1 MGCPE
6 FFLYLPQMRM
16 EIDAVC
22 ERAQAAERSGFRGI
36 AFMDHL
42 APPLAESSPMYE
54 AMTLATWVAARTT
67 HLVVSHLVLCDAF
80 RHPAVLARQAVTLDH
95 ASRGRF
101 ELALGWGSIAD
112 ELTAYGVTSN
122 GPPERVTRLE
132 ETLAL
137 LRALWTGGPVE
148 HRGAHFDVDCAGQ
161 QPTPLGSIPIVI
173 GGTGPRTLGLVR
185 DHADWWN
192 VPIYGL
198 DRIEELRPLAGTA
211 RVSTQHLVAFV
222 PDGADRASTLALADR
237 RFGGMA
243 GGPLGGDAAE
253 LIDAFDSLHG
263 RGVDR
268 CYVWFCDFA
277 PVATIEAFG
286 AEVIAAMAG

>member
-1 MGCPE
+1 MGRPE

-67 HLVVSHLVLCDAF
+67 DLVVSHLVLCDAF

-112 ELTAYGVTSN
+112 ELSAYGVTTD

-132 ETLAL
+132 ETLTL
-137 LRALWTGGPVE
+137 LRALWAGGPVE
-148 HRGAHFDVDCAGQ
+148 HHGTHFDVTCAGQ
-161 QPTPLGSIPIVI
+161 EPTPLGSIPIVI

-198 DRIEELRPLAGTA
+198 DRIEELRPSAGTA

-222 PDGADRASTLALADR
+222 PDGADRTATLALADR

-243 GGPLGGDAAE
+243 GGPLRGDAAE
-253 LIDAFDSLHG
+253 LIDAFGPLHE

-268 CYVWFCDFA
+268 FYVWFCDFA
-277 PVATIEAFG
+277 PPSTIEAFG
-286 AEVIAAMAG
+286 AEVIAAMVG